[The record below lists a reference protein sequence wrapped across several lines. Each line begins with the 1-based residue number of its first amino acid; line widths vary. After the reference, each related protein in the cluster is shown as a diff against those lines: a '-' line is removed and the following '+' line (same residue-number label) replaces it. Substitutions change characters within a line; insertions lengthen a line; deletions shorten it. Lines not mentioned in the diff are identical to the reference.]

1 MLENYSKVINIE
13 ALTMVDMAKKMIIPA
28 VSKYTKELAK
38 TVQLKTSLGMDAG
51 YEKEVATKLS
61 SLNTASY
68 EKAKALEDEIMKVK
82 GIADAEENAKAY
94 EKYVISA
101 MNELRVVVDEMETM
115 TAKEYWP
122 MPTYG
127 DLLFGVR

>member
-1 MLENYSKVINIE
+1 MIE
-13 ALTMVDMAKKMIIPA
+13 RNLC
-28 VSKYTKELAK
+28 E
-38 TVQLKTSLGMDAG
+38 G

-82 GIADAEENAKAY
+82 GIEDAEENAKAY
-94 EKYVISA
+94 EKYVICA